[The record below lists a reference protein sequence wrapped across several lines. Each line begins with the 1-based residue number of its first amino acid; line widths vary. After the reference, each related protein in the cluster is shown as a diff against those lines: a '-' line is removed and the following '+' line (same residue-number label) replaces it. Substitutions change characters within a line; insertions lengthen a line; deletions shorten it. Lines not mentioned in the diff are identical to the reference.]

1 MSLSIDKN
9 QKKNYIKITLYQSE
23 LCKNCFDYIPY
34 NISIKYNDSMEY
46 LIEKISTQNKKFNN
60 KIFNFNINSFSRNQ
74 NNLITITTYTKS
86 LFVIKNTFSKLQIP
100 INYKT
105 KNKQKQYFYLKDN
118 NEEII
123 LKILLSIE
131 SDILLYQNNS
141 MNHLNRSEISYDIFN
156 QKSNLNLNN
165 SNLNLSLIQSFS
177 INNKSMINLNQT
189 NINNLLKNK
198 NQNQLISILEN
209 ESDNNTITFS
219 DNESEKDESDLSINK
234 INLIISKRADFI
246 LEQQKK
252 IDNQKEQFKNEDS
265 SYIKKSNILIKE
277 NDKLKNN
284 IRILEKSKKIYETK
298 IINYNEKIL
307 NYEKKINKF
316 NLQNELSDFN
326 KEIFSNI
333 NSILMFNT
341 KEMFIPNKNI
351 LLKNLVK
358 KIKSKN
364 QNSNISINIELTNTQ
379 NTKKLKKEF
388 LTSTHLN
395 STNFTS
401 NFSNESIINKHHSPS
416 SNNIIESKK
425 NKIQI
430 NSHSKNSLD
439 YENMNLNLKNK
450 NSNKELIDNIK
461 VIRIKN
467 SNSKNNII
475 QSKNGRKTLRHTK
488 KRPSLNSLSK
498 LNANTFNLSKHK
510 KYPSDKNNNHFIP
523 NKISDR
529 NKINYINCSCSNII
543 SNVYIKSNVS
553 PSSQRFNSN
562 L

>member
-9 QKKNYIKITLYQSE
+9 QKKNYIKIIFYQSE
-23 LCKNCFDYIPY
+23 LCKNYLDYIPY

-46 LIEKISTQNKKFNN
+46 LIEKINTQNKKFNN
-60 KIFNFNINSFSRNQ
+60 KIFNFNINSFSRSQ

-105 KNKQKQYFYLKDN
+105 RNKQKQYFYLKDN

-131 SDILLYQNNS
+131 SDFLLYQNNS
-141 MNHLNRSEISYDIFN
+141 MNHLNRSEISYDILN

-165 SNLNLSLIQSFS
+165 SNLNISLIQSFC
-177 INNKSMINLNQT
+177 INNKSMINLNQ
-189 NINNLLKNK
+189 NGLNNLLKNK
-198 NQNQLISILEN
+198 NQYQLISILEN

-219 DNESEKDESDLSINK
+219 DNESEKDDSDLSINK

-246 LEQQKK
+246 L
-252 IDNQKEQFKNEDS
+252 
-265 SYIKKSNILIKE
+265 KKSNILIKE

-307 NYEKKINKF
+307 NYEKNINKF

-326 KEIFSNI
+326 KEIFSNLNTTLI
-333 NSILMFNT
+333 FNT
-341 KEMFIPNKNI
+341 KEMFIPNKNN
-351 LLKNLVK
+351 LLKNIVK

-425 NKIQI
+425 NRIQI

-439 YENMNLNLKNK
+439 YDNINLNLKKK

-475 QSKNGRKTLRHTK
+475 QTKNGRKTLRHTK

-510 KYPSDKNNNHFIP
+510 KCPSDKNNNHLIP
-523 NKISDR
+523 NKINDR